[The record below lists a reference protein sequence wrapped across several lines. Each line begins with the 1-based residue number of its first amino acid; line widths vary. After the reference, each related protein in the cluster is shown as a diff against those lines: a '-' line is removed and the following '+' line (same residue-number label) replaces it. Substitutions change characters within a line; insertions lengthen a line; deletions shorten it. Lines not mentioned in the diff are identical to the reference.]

1 MSSYKKDYLFGKEKE
16 DEVLNLIKKRFNEN
30 IIKSSYR
37 YEKYDYKDDNYY
49 YELKSRNNKYSD
61 YPTTLIEKAK
71 IFTDNIIFLFNF
83 TDGLYYIR
91 YSEKKF
97 SKFECKEF
105 CRHKRFD
112 YNDKPR
118 PYYYIPIEKLKKVE
132 IYETV
137 NIEK

>member
-1 MSSYKKDYLFGKEKE
+1 MSSYKKDYIFGKEKE
-16 DEVLNLIKKRFNEN
+16 DEVLNLIKKKFNEN

-37 YEKYDYKDDNYY
+37 YEKYDYKDDNYF

-83 TDGLYYIR
+83 TDGLYYIE
-91 YSEKKF
+91 YNEEVF
-97 SKFECKEF
+97 NTFACKEF

-118 PYYYIPIEKLKKVE
+118 PYYYIPIEKLKK
-132 IYETV
+132 ID
-137 NIEK
+137 I